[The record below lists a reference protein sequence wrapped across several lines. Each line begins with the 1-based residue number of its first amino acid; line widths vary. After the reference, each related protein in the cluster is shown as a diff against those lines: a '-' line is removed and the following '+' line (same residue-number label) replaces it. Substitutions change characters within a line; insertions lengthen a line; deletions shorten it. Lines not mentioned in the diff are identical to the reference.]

1 MISKVKCYFYQCK
14 IILSTEKKTRNKI
27 TWYIMDNYMYNI
39 EKLMFMDTNVK
50 LLNILVY
57 LVFEN
62 CLKQIF
68 KFVKGISFWQLVLHC
83 L

>member
-1 MISKVKCYFYQCK
+1 
-14 IILSTEKKTRNKI
+14 
-27 TWYIMDNYMYNI
+27 MDNYMFYI
-39 EKLMFMDTNVK
+39 EKLMLDTNVK